1 MLVTREEKGK
11 ERGGGEEEKEEERE
25 REREEGL
32 SLVGPCSKN
41 KNIVSLGQFIKSVF
55 FPD

>member
-1 MLVTREEKGK
+1 MLVTREGKGK
-11 ERGGGEEEKEEERE
+11 ERGGGEEEKEVERE